1 MVLPVGLRA
10 SCSSRYAAISLR
22 ESMKIADTPK
32 TGVSRLSLRA
42 RLICLFLIV
51 IAVPAVLVSVFVFN
65 QPGVVGLTV
74 GLLALA
80 LAFGIAAARAVMR
93 QVEPRLEELAHQRRR
108 LRESI
113 RRTGQTLASNLDR
126 PALLELALKTA
137 VDAVHASGGRLVVS
151 ASPDAAEETGTIGS
165 LAGLERPIEDA
176 ERSALKD
183 GSVGE
188 SRAGSTFVASVALRP
203 LERGARLYGLITVG
217 RNGRPFT
224 DEERELLRLLAAQTT
239 LALENVD
246 LHYQVRRQAVTDELT
261 GLGNYARFQEL
272 LSLELEQVKRYGDP
286 VALLMLDLD
295 DFKSINDTFGHQ
307 QGDAVLTAVA
317 RALRETCRDA
327 DTPVRYGGDELAVIL
342 PRTPLEGALS
352 IGERARVA
360 IEILRIGQLDGDD
373 PLRVTASVGVSA
385 SATGD
390 KVALISDADRA
401 LYIAKREGKNRIA
414 KGHFEPASVP
424 GE

>member
-1 MVLPVGLRA
+1 VARRA
-10 SCSSRYAAISLR
+10 SRKLLGGDAAISLR

-32 TGVSRLSLRA
+32 RGVSRLSLRA

-93 QVEPRLEELAHQRRR
+93 QVEPRLEELTDQRRR

-151 ASPDAAEETGTIGS
+151 ASPDEAGETGMIGS

-176 ERSALKD
+176 ERSALQD
-183 GSVGE
+183 GSIGE
-188 SRAGSTFVASVALRP
+188 SRAGLTFIASVALRP
-203 LERGARLYGLITVG
+203 LERGGRLYGLITVG

-272 LSLELEQVKRYGDP
+272 LSIELEQVKRYGDP

-317 RALRETCRDA
+317 RALRESCRDA

-342 PRTPLEGALS
+342 PRTPLQGALA

-360 IEILRIGQLDGDD
+360 IESLRIAQLDGDD
-373 PLRVTASVGVSA
+373 QLQVTASVGVSA

-401 LYIAKREGKNRIA
+401 LYIAKREGKNRTA
-414 KGHFEPASVP
+414 KGNFEPASVP

>member
-1 MVLPVGLRA
+1 
-10 SCSSRYAAISLR
+10 
-22 ESMKIADTPK
+22 MKIADTPK
-32 TGVSRLSLRA
+32 RGVSRLSLRA
-42 RLICLFLIV
+42 RLICLFLIL
-51 IAVPAVLVSVFVFN
+51 IAVPAVLVSVFVFDR
-65 QPGVVGLTV
+65 PGVVGLTV

-80 LAFGIAAARAVMR
+80 LAFGIAAAQAVMR

-137 VDAVHASGGRLVVS
+137 VDAVHANGGRLLVT
-151 ASPDAAEETGTIGS
+151 ASPDAAGQSATIGS

-176 ERSALKD
+176 DRSALQD
-183 GSVGE
+183 GSIGE
-188 SRAGSTFVASVALRP
+188 SRAGPTFIASVPLRP
-203 LERGARLYGLITVG
+203 LERGERLHGMITVC

-272 LSLELEQVKRYGDP
+272 LSIELEQVKRYGDP

-307 QGDAVLTAVA
+307 QGDVVLTAVA
-317 RALRETCRDA
+317 RALRESCRDA

-360 IEILRIGQLDGDD
+360 IESLRIAQLDGDD

-385 SATGD
+385 STTGD

-401 LYIAKREGKNRIA
+401 LYIAKREGKNRTV
-414 KGHFEPASVP
+414 KGHSEPASVR

>member
-1 MVLPVGLRA
+1 
-10 SCSSRYAAISLR
+10 
-22 ESMKIADTPK
+22 MKTADTPER
-32 TGVSRLSLRA
+32 GVSRLSLRT
-42 RLICLFLIV
+42 RLIGLFLL
-51 IAVPAVLVSVFVFN
+51 AVALPAVLVSVLVFS
-65 QPGVVGLTV
+65 QPGVIGLTV

-80 LAFGIAAARAVMR
+80 LAFGIAAAGAVMR
-93 QVEPRLEELAHQRRR
+93 EVEPRLEELAHQRRR

-137 VDAVHASGGRLVVS
+137 VDAVHASGGRVVVS
-151 ASPDAAEETGTIGS
+151 ASPDAAMQTGTIGS
-165 LAGLERPIEDA
+165 LTSLERPIEVA
-176 ERSALKD
+176 ERSALQD
-183 GSVGE
+183 GSIGE
-188 SRAGSTFVASVALRP
+188 SRAGQTFVASVALRP
-203 LERGARLYGLITVG
+203 LERGGRLYGLITVG
-217 RNGRPFT
+217 RHGRSFT

-272 LSLELEQVKRYGDP
+272 LAIEVEQVKRYGDP

-317 RALRETCRDA
+317 RALRESCRDA
-327 DTPVRYGGDELAVIL
+327 DSAVRYGGDELAVIL

-360 IEILRIGQLDGDD
+360 IESLRIPQLDGDGS
-373 PLRVTASVGVSA
+373 LRVTASVGVSA

-390 KVALISDADRA
+390 KEALISDADAA
-401 LYIAKREGKNRIA
+401 LYIAKREGKNRTA
-414 KGHFEPASVP
+414 KGHSEAASVP

>member
-1 MVLPVGLRA
+1 
-10 SCSSRYAAISLR
+10 
-22 ESMKIADTPK
+22 MKIADTPK
-32 TGVSRLSLRA
+32 RGLSGLSLRA
-42 RLICLFLIV
+42 RLIGLYLLLV
-51 IAVPAVLVSVFVFN
+51 AVPAVLVSAFVFA

-74 GLLALA
+74 GVLALA
-80 LAFGIAAARAVMR
+80 LAFGIAAAGAVMR
-93 QVEPRLEELAHQRRR
+93 QAEPRLEELALQRRR

-151 ASPDAAEETGTIGS
+151 ASADEAADTGTIGS
-165 LAGLERPIEDA
+165 LAGLERQIEDA
-176 ERSALKD
+176 ERSALQN
-183 GSVGE
+183 GRIGE
-188 SRAGSTFVASVALRP
+188 SRTGQMFVASVALRP
-203 LERGARLYGLITVG
+203 ADRQGRLYGLITVG

-224 DEERELLRLLAAQTT
+224 DAERELLGLLAAQTT

-272 LSLELEQVKRYGDP
+272 LSNEVEQVKRYGDP

-295 DFKSINDTFGHQ
+295 DFKSINDMFGHQ
-307 QGDAVLTAVA
+307 QGDAVLREVA
-317 RALRETCRDA
+317 RVLSESCREA

-342 PRTPLEGALS
+342 PRTALEGALS
-352 IGERARVA
+352 IGERARSR
-360 IEILRIGQLDGDD
+360 IEGLRVPRLGGDD
-373 PLRVTASVGVSA
+373 SLRVTASIGVSA
-385 SATGD
+385 STKGD
-390 KVALISDADRA
+390 KEALISDADSA
-401 LYIAKREGKNRIA
+401 LYIAKRDGKNRTA
-414 KGHFEPASVP
+414 KANSEPAGVP

>member
-1 MVLPVGLRA
+1 M
-10 SCSSRYAAISLR
+10 SLR
-22 ESMKIADTPK
+22 T
-32 TGVSRLSLRA
+32 
-42 RLICLFLIV
+42 RLIGLFLV
-51 IAVPAVLVSVFVFN
+51 VVAVPAVLVSVLVFG

-80 LAFGIAAARAVMR
+80 LAFGILAAGAVMR
-93 QVEPRLEELAHQRRR
+93 QVEPRLEELVHQRRR

-137 VDAVHASGGRLVVS
+137 VDAVHASGGRLVIS
-151 ASPDAAEETGTIGS
+151 SSPGAAVVTGTIGS

-176 ERSALKD
+176 ERSAMRD
-183 GSVGE
+183 GSIGE
-188 SRAGSTFVASVALRP
+188 SRAGHTFVASVALRP
-203 LERGARLYGLITVG
+203 VEREGRLYGLITVG
-217 RNGRPFT
+217 RSGRQLT
-224 DEERELLRLLAAQTT
+224 DEERDLLRLLAAQTT

-261 GLGNYARFQEL
+261 GLSNFARFQEL
-272 LSLELEQVKRYGDP
+272 LSIELEQVKRYGDP

-307 QGDAVLTAVA
+307 QGDAVLKAVA
-317 RALRETCRDA
+317 RALSESCRDA

-342 PRTPLEGALS
+342 PRTPLEGAIS
-352 IGERARVA
+352 IGERARLA
-360 IEILRIGQLDGDD
+360 IESLRIPHLHREGS
-373 PLRVTASVGVSA
+373 LRVTASVGVSA

-401 LYIAKREGKNRIA
+401 LYIAKREGKNRTA
-414 KGHFEPASVP
+414 KEHSEPASVP